1 MREFDKETVR
11 KIWQRVQS
19 EQPVSGDRRETGSLS
34 EWIAWELSFGDVY
47 RRLAG
52 KMSGQTAG
60 KLRQLARQ
68 EQQHAGLLKGICVM
82 TEGISPEIHPI
93 PVQKAPVTTLLRQCY
108 GEKLRAISQYEKRAA
123 DSQFGKVFQNI
134 LEQEQ
139 QQCRFLLQL
148 MGTIK

>member
-60 KLRQLARQ
+60 QMRIPAHLRGSWDLQY
-68 EQQHAGLLKGICVM
+68 
-82 TEGISPEIHPI
+82 
-93 PVQKAPVTTLLRQCY
+93 TLPWSETSSC
-108 GEKLRAISQYEKRAA
+108 
-123 DSQFGKVFQNI
+123 GKTRLYI
-134 LEQEQ
+134 
-139 QQCRFLLQL
+139 
-148 MGTIK
+148 I